1 MLLCT
6 VRMPLDAQVEK
17 YFWVVRVAVIVA
29 CSAFAATAVAH
40 VIAATAFADR
50 SEPIVRPAPARP
62 APSTLSRSGPDP
74 TAAALVARNI
84 FCSTCVVEEPVAP
97 ASPTSGPV
105 ATELPLRLVA
115 TNVSNVDESSF
126 ATIRNTSTGQQG
138 AYRIGELIP
147 GAGPLRSI
155 FGKFVEFDNQAARR
169 LERIALVSSQPAPT
183 APALPRPVIEPPV
196 PKRDDPRAARDE
208 LLAAVDAGVR
218 KLDDD
223 SYEVDRAVV
232 TQMLANPRAATRG
245 ARIVPSVKDG
255 APNGFKLYAVR
266 PTSVYARIGF
276 KSGDTIHAINGFE
289 LNTMD
294 KALEVYTK
302 VREASS
308 LSVTLT
314 RRGKPLTLDYSI
326 K

>member
-1 MLLCT
+1 
-6 VRMPLDAQVEK
+6 MPLDAQIEK
-17 YFWVVRVAVIVA
+17 HFWVVRAGVIVA

-40 VIAATAFADR
+40 VIAATALAERAD
-50 SEPIVRPAPARP
+50 PIHRPAPVRPAA
-62 APSTLSRSGPDP
+62 STPSRSGPDP
-74 TAAALVARNI
+74 AAALVARNI
-84 FCSTCVVEEPVAP
+84 FCSTCVAEEPVTP
-97 ASPTSGPV
+97 SSPTTGPV

-115 TNVSNVDESSF
+115 TNVSPVGERSF
-126 ATIRNTSTGQQG
+126 ATIRNTTTGQQG
-138 AYRIGELIP
+138 AYRVGERIP

-155 FGKFVEFDNQAARR
+155 LGKFVEFDNQASRR
-169 LERIALVSSQPAPT
+169 LERISLVSSQPAPA
-183 APALPRPVIEPPV
+183 APAPRPVLERPRPSI
-196 PKRDDPRAARDE
+196 DPRATRKE
-208 LLAAVDAGVR
+208 LMAAVDAGVR
-218 KLDDD
+218 KLDDH

-255 APNGFKLYAVR
+255 KPNGFKLYAVR

-314 RRGKPLTLDYSI
+314 RRGKPFTLDYTI
-326 K
+326 R

>member
-1 MLLCT
+1 MA
-6 VRMPLDAQVEK
+6 LDAQVK
-17 YFWVVRVAVIVA
+17 RYFWLVRAAVVVA
-29 CSAFAATAVAH
+29 CSAFAANAVAH
-40 VIAATAFADR
+40 VIAATAFAERTDPLR
-50 SEPIVRPAPARP
+50 RPALARP
-62 APSTLSRSGPDP
+62 AASSQVRPGADPS
-74 TAAALVARNI
+74 AAALVARNM
-84 FCSTCVVEEPVAP
+84 FCSTCVVEEPAPSVAS
-97 ASPTSGPV
+97 AATGPV

-115 TNVSNVDESSF
+115 TNVSAVGASSF

-138 AYRIGELIP
+138 AYRVGERIP

-155 FGKFVEFDNQAARR
+155 LGKYVEFDNQTARR
-169 LERIALVSSQPAPT
+169 LERISLLTARPSTPPAR
-183 APALPRPVIEPPV
+183 PRPVIEPPKR
-196 PKRDDPRAARDE
+196 PKNERRAARDA
-208 LLAAVDAGVR
+208 LLAAVKAGVR

-232 TQMLANPRAATRG
+232 AKVLANPGAATRG
-245 ARIVPSVKDG
+245 ARIVPSVKNG
-255 APNGFKLYAVR
+255 KPNGFKMYAVR
-266 PTSVYARIGF
+266 PSSVYARIGF